1 MTDINFEKMNET
13 MSKMGQSAYNTAKAL
28 YDINTNTLEQLFDQH
43 IAITTLG
50 MESTARQME
59 LMGKAKDYQA
69 FIEGQAD
76 IANDFGSKSQGITR
90 NTLDIMNES
99 KEEVTAFIEK
109 TTKEA
114 ADNFEMIKAA

>member
-50 MESTARQME
+50 MESTVRQME

-76 IANDFGSKSQGITR
+76 IANDFGSKSQGIAR